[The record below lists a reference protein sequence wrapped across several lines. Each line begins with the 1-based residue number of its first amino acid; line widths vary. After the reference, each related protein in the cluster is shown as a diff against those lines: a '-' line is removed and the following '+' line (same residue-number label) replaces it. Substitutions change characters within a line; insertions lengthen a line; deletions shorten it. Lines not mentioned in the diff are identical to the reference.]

1 MGVAR
6 MAVPNDGR
14 LRITRQ
20 AGDYIAF
27 TAVAVLR
34 PLHHPSVPA
43 AAVVVLRPLHHP
55 SVAVK
60 DNPASRGLHRIRSVV
75 AVAAA
80 VVVVAVP
87 SVVVVAV
94 PSVVALAV
102 PSVVALAVLPVV
114 VALQQLAVQGAQE
127 ELLRLP

>member
-27 TAVAVLR
+27 TAV
-34 PLHHPSVPA
+34 
-43 AAVVVLRPLHHP
+43 VVLRPLHHP

-60 DNPASRGLHRIRSVV
+60 DNPASRGLHRIPSVVV
-75 AVAAA
+75 AVPSVVVAVPSV

-94 PSVVALAV
+94 PSVVVVAV
-102 PSVVALAVLPVV
+102 PSVV

-127 ELLRLP
+127 ELPRRP